1 MTPGWQSLIT
11 TSINM
16 DGRLLFLLNR
26 NYSVEKL
33 DRTIPFFYREILD
46 CFQELR
52 NNYEDPWKRKFILWN
67 NRDINIQTN
76 RPFGRPGG
84 IKMLFFF
91 LCKTCW
97 TIKVFTY
104 LSPQEFIDN
113 ITSVHLDLGDLNSIC
128 ENFDFPLFKDIT
140 INLKKLSAT
149 SFIDFL

>member
-1 MTPGWQSLIT
+1 MSVGQVDSKITLMTPGWQSLIT
-11 TSINM
+11 TLINM

-46 CFQELR
+46 CF

-84 IKMLFFF
+84 IKMLF
-91 LCKTCW
+91 L
-97 TIKVFTY
+97 VQDLLNNQGTY
-104 LSPQEFIDN
+104 LSVTTRI
-113 ITSVHLDLGDLNSIC
+113 HR
-128 ENFDFPLFKDIT
+128 
-140 INLKKLSAT
+140 
-149 SFIDFL
+149 

>member
-1 MTPGWQSLIT
+1 MSVGQVDSKITLMTPGWQSLIT
-11 TSINM
+11 TLINM

-91 LCKTCW
+91 FVQDLLNNQG
-97 TIKVFTY
+97 TY
-104 LSPQEFIDN
+104 LSVTTRI
-113 ITSVHLDLGDLNSIC
+113 HR
-128 ENFDFPLFKDIT
+128 
-140 INLKKLSAT
+140 
-149 SFIDFL
+149 